1 MIKDQHKT
9 EFLKLYEPVHGPF
22 SRFCRALSG
31 NAMDAEDLLQDTV
44 LNMLENFGKIKDKS
58 AFKAYMF
65 SVASN
70 LYKMKMRRSKFRAE
84 FNDKEI
90 GRIIDREHN
99 QEYLADF
106 RIVYEKMLSLP
117 QRTAEA
123 LILFHVSDLSL
134 EDIQKIQGGS
144 LSGVKLRLKRGREK
158 LLSLLNTKQQL
169 KIAQVFLMI

>member
-1 MIKDQHKT
+1 MKTEQHKK
-9 EFLKLYEPVHGPF
+9 EFLRL
-22 SRFCRALSG
+22 CRALSG
-31 NAMDAEDLLQDTV
+31 NAVDAEDLLQDTV
-44 LNMLENFGKIKDKS
+44 LNVLENFAKIKDKS
-58 AFKAYMF
+58 AFKAYLF

-70 LYKMKMRRSKFRAE
+70 LYKMKIRRSKFRAG
-84 FNDKEI
+84 FNDKEVS
-90 GRIIDREHN
+90 RIVDLGQN
-99 QEYLADF
+99 QESLADF

-158 LLSLLNTKQQL
+158 LLSLLNTTEQL
-169 KIAQVFLMI
+169 KIANVFLMI